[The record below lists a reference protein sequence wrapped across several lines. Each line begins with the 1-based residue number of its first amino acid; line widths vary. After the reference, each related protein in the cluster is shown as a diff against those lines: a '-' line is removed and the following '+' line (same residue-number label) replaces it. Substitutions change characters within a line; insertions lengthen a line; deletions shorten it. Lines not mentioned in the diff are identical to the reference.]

1 MSTLYLVDFFAN
13 PFASAKIS
21 DVRQA
26 LAAPLAGNFVVRV
39 PDFLSVQNPVDVSDL
54 ITKKYQALLAFYA
67 GYANIAFDDL
77 FDLTD
82 VDLGA
87 PQVQGSFGERNLV
100 TIYPGA
106 RFQTQ
111 PIALVGPAPSQAFIT
126 WETYSVSLSD
136 PAEDRAVPSYVE
148 EPSSAAT
155 FTCEVSFNN
164 GANFYAATD
173 GGLVNIPPLGQGTQ
187 FILRLTNAT
196 SPPRSLRVGSWAVV
210 Y

>member
-1 MSTLYLVDFFAN
+1 MSTLYLVDFFAT
-13 PFASAKIS
+13 PLATAKII

-26 LAAPLAGNFVVRV
+26 LTAPLSGNFVVRV
-39 PDFLSVQNPVDVSDL
+39 PDFISVQNPIDVSDL
-54 ITKKYQALLAFYA
+54 ITKKYLGLLAFYA
-67 GYANIAFDDL
+67 GYANVAYDDL
-77 FDLTD
+77 FDLLD
-82 VDLGA
+82 VDTGA
-87 PQVQGSFGERNLV
+87 AQVAGSFGERNLV

-111 PIALVGPAPSQAFIT
+111 PVTLAGPAPSQAFIT
-126 WETYSVSLSD
+126 WETYSVSVSD
-136 PAEDRAVPSYVE
+136 PAEDRVVPSYVE
-148 EPSSAAT
+148 EPSSTTT
-155 FTCEVSFNN
+155 FTCDVSFNN

-196 SPPRSLRVGSWAVV
+196 SPPRSLRVGSWAVI

>member
-13 PFASAKIS
+13 PVSTALIN

-26 LAAPLAGNFVVRV
+26 LTAPLAGNFVVRV
-39 PDFLSVQNPVDVSDL
+39 PDFLSVQNPVDVADL
-54 ITKKYQALLAFYA
+54 ITKKYQALLAFHA
-67 GYANIAFDDL
+67 GYANIAYDDL
-77 FDLTD
+77 FDLAD
-82 VDLGA
+82 VDTGA
-87 PQVQGSFGERNLV
+87 AQVQGSFGERNLV

-111 PIALVGPAPSQAFIT
+111 PVALTGPAPSQAFIT

-136 PAEDRAVPSYVE
+136 PAEGRAVPTYVE
-148 EPSSAAT
+148 EPSSGAT

-173 GGLVNIPPLGQGTQ
+173 GGLLNIPALGQGTQ
-187 FILRLTNAT
+187 FILRLTNVS
-196 SPPRSLRVGSWAVV
+196 SPPRLLRVGSWAVV